1 MSNLINKK
9 AVILVGHGGLPS
21 DCPGELVQKFM
32 TLHKRR
38 VAQGLP
44 ASKEEIEIDGTIR
57 YWPRTPDT
65 DPYKAGL
72 EQLASNLTS
81 LLEGAELRT
90 AYNEFCAPSIEV
102 AVKELAE
109 EGYEDILL
117 TTTML
122 TPGGSHSEKEIP
134 EEVEKLRSEYPDI
147 QINYAWPFDLVK
159 VAGLLA
165 KHLNGFSNQ
174 LNKNIN

>member
-1 MSNLINKK
+1 MSNSNNKK

-21 DCPGELVQKFM
+21 DCPGDLVQKFM
-32 TLHKRR
+32 ALHKRR

-44 ASKEEIEIDGTIR
+44 ASESEIELDGTIR
-57 YWPRTPDT
+57 YWPRTSET
-65 DPYKAGL
+65 DPYKTGL
-72 EQLASNLTS
+72 EKLAGNLES
-81 LLEGAELRT
+81 LLDGATLRT

-109 EGYEDILL
+109 EGFEEILL

-134 EEVEKLRSEYPDI
+134 EEVEKLRVTYPNV

-165 KHLNGFSNQ
+165 KHLQGFSN
-174 LNKNIN
+174 

>member
-1 MSNLINKK
+1 MSNSNNKK

-32 TLHKRR
+32 ALHKRR

-44 ASKEEIEIDGTIR
+44 ASKEEIKLDGTIR
-57 YWPRTPDT
+57 YWPRTSET
-65 DPYKAGL
+65 DPYKTGL
-72 EQLASNLTS
+72 EKLAGNLES
-81 LLEGAELRT
+81 LLDGATLRT
-90 AYNEFCAPSIEV
+90 AYNEFCAPSIDV

-122 TPGGSHSEKEIP
+122 TPGVSHSEKEIP
-134 EEVEKLRSEYPDI
+134 EEVEKLRIEYPNV

-174 LNKNIN
+174 IVFVK

>member
-1 MSNLINKK
+1 MSNSSNKK

-21 DCPGELVQKFM
+21 DCSGDLVQKFM
-32 TLHKRR
+32 VLHKRR

-44 ASKEEIEIDGTIR
+44 ISKEEIELEGTIR
-57 YWPRTPDT
+57 YWPRTSDT

-72 EQLASNLTS
+72 EELAGNLES
-81 LLEGAELRT
+81 LLEGATLRT

-102 AVKELAE
+102 AVKKLAE
-109 EGYEDILL
+109 EGFEDILL

-134 EEVEKLRSEYPDI
+134 EEVEKLRVTYPNV

-174 LNKNIN
+174 LKERTH